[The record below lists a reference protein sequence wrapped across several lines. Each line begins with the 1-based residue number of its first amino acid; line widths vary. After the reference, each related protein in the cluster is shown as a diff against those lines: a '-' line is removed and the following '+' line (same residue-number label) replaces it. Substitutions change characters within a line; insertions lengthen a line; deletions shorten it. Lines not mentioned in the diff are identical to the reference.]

1 MRTTAIAAGG
11 RPEERA
17 KIVVLMLDMQLPI
30 HSNEMMFTFSA

>member
-17 KIVVLMLDMQLPI
+17 KIVSRSLVIPGR
-30 HSNEMMFTFSA
+30 SKFP